1 MSRIGR
7 LPISIPSGVVVE
19 LEGDTVKVKGPRG
32 SLEHRVPRGI
42 ELSLEDA
49 QLRVQRSDDRRQLRA
64 LHGLTRTLVS
74 NMVVGVTQGFKK
86 GLEIVGVGYRAEVQ
100 GRTLNLNLGYSHPIQ
115 YPIPEGITITV
126 DRNVIITVEG
136 IDKQKVGQV
145 AAEIRAFRRPEPY
158 KGKGI
163 RYAEE
168 KIRKKVGKGSAGGR

>member
-1 MSRIGR
+1 
-7 LPISIPSGVVVE
+7 
-19 LEGDTVKVKGPRG
+19 
-32 SLEHRVPRGI
+32 VPRGI
-42 ELSLEDA
+42 ELSLENG
-49 QLRVQRSDDRRQLRA
+49 QLRVQRSDDRRQSRA

-74 NMVVGVTQGFKK
+74 NMVLGVTQGFKK

-136 IDKQKVGQV
+136 TDKQKVGQV

-163 RYAEE
+163 KYAEE

>member
-19 LEGDTVKVKGPRG
+19 LEGDMVKVNGPRG
-32 SLEHRVPRGI
+32 SLEYRVPRGI
-42 ELSLEDA
+42 ELSLENG
-49 QLRVQRSDDRRQLRA
+49 QLRVQRSDDRRQSRA

-74 NMVVGVTQGFKK
+74 NMVLGVTQGFKK

-100 GRTLNLNLGYSHPIQ
+100 GRTLNLNLGFSHPIQ

-163 RYAEE
+163 KYAEE